1 MPARVRPTTG
11 ARTPNASQLQI
22 GTKTLG
28 DGGGGGG
35 GGTHLG
41 HDLANLLLTP
51 VEPPLGALKLTLAS
65 LLRLD
70 AAVPVCILVV
80 LEALSDDDGGGG
92 GGGAGAAAGAAE
104 VRHGRLGESD
114 ALHGEVQTG
123 DVGLQRA
130 DAREVDPELLGG
142 LFRGCGRGG
151 ACGGR
156 EDTGRDARE
165 GVVEQ
170 LRRWRRG
177 RRD

>member
-1 MPARVRPTTG
+1 MVVMVVVVT
-11 ARTPNASQLQI
+11 
-22 GTKTLG
+22 
-28 DGGGGGG
+28 
-35 GGTHLG
+35 THLG

-80 LEALSDDDGGGG
+80 LEALPDDGGGCG
-92 GGGAGAAAGAAE
+92 SSAGAAAAAGAAE
-104 VRHGRLGESD
+104 VRHGRLSESD
-114 ALHGEVQTG
+114 ALHGEVQAG
-123 DVGLQRA
+123 HVGLQRA

-142 LFRGCGRGG
+142 LFRGGGRGGG

-165 GVVEQ
+165 GIVE
-170 LRRWRRG
+170 
-177 RRD
+177 